1 MTRVVRFHE
10 LGGPEVLRLEE
21 AAPGTP
27 GPGEALV
34 RIGAIGLNRS
44 EAGFRAGRYFE
55 QPRSLPAGL
64 GYEAAGTI
72 ELLGDGDGE
81 DGAGGADGFAVG
93 DAVSIL
99 PVFSLNDYSVYAE
112 QAVVPVSALVKLGP
126 GLDLTTGAAV
136 WMPYLTAY
144 GALVDIAGIGKGDVV
159 LIPAASSS
167 VGLAA
172 VQIANRLG
180 AVPVAVTRTE
190 AKRAALE
197 AAGAAE
203 VVVTERQDLVA
214 EVARI
219 TGGAGAR
226 VVFDPV
232 AGPQVETLAQVAA
245 PGGTIFVYGS
255 LSGEA
260 TPFPRA
266 AIAKGLSLRGYLVF
280 EITADAGRRRRAV
293 EFITAGLQ
301 DGWLRPAVDR
311 TFPLDEIVEAHRY
324 LESNRQ
330 VGKIVVTVPD

>member
-21 AAPGTP
+21 AVPGTP

-72 ELLGDGDGE
+72 ELLGGD
-81 DGAGGADGFAVG
+81 GADGFAVG
-93 DAVSIL
+93 DAVSVL

-126 GLDLTTGAAV
+126 GLDFTTGAAV

-172 VQIANRLG
+172 VQIANQLG
-180 AVPVAVTRTE
+180 AVPVAVTRTD

-214 EVARI
+214 EVRRI

-232 AGPQVETLAQVAA
+232 AGPQVETLAQVTA

-280 EITADAGRRRRAV
+280 EITADAERRRRAV

-301 DGWLRPAVDR
+301 DGWLRPTVDR
-311 TFPLDEIVEAHRY
+311 TFPLDEIVDAHRY
-324 LESNRQ
+324 LESNQQ
-330 VGKIVVTVPD
+330 VGKIVVTVPN

>member
-10 LGGPEVLRLEE
+10 FGGPEVLRLEE
-21 AAPGTP
+21 SAPGTP

-44 EAGFRAGRYFE
+44 EAGFRAGRYFQ

-72 ELLGDGDGE
+72 ELLGDGDG
-81 DGAGGADGFAVG
+81 ADGFAAG
-93 DAVSIL
+93 DSVSIL
-99 PVFSLNDYSVYAE
+99 PTFSMADYSVYGE

-172 VQIANRLG
+172 VQIANHLG
-180 AVPVAVTRTE
+180 AVPVAVTRTD

-214 EVARI
+214 EVGRI

-232 AGPQVETLAQVAA
+232 AGPQVETLAQVTA

-266 AIAKGLSLRGYLVF
+266 AVAKGLNLRGYLVF

-293 EFITAGLQ
+293 EFITAGLE
-301 DGWLRPAVDR
+301 DGWLRPTIDR
-311 TFPLDEIVEAHRY
+311 TFGLDEIVAAHQY

-330 VGKIVVTVPD
+330 VGKIVVTVPN